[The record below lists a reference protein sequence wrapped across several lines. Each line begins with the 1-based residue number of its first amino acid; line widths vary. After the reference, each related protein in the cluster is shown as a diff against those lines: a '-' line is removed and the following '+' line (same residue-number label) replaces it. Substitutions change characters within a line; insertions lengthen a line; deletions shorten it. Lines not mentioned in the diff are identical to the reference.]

1 VSTRLR
7 ALGAVAAIVLLTAG
21 CAAGTHPGAA
31 AVVGKTE
38 ISIGDVDKTSQAVS
52 TALGQ
57 NYNTTAALSDLVN
70 NAILGQVKQDKSIS
84 VTPAETAAA
93 AKSAVGEDEATYQK
107 FQSDTVSR
115 DFLNEVAT
123 AAVVTVKLGGGTIK
137 DLQDQAKLQQGLLA
151 VKDASKDI
159 KVSVAPR
166 FGQWTDGKLDTTVS
180 GSLSVESDQTAAKRK
195 AAADAA
201 QQGQPQG

>member
-123 AAVVTVKLGGGTIK
+123 AAVVTVKLGGGTNK

>member
-1 VSTRLR
+1 
-7 ALGAVAAIVLLTAG
+7 VAAIVLLTAG

>member
-70 NAILGQVKQDKSIS
+70 NAILGQVQQDKSVS

-180 GSLSVESDQTAAKRK
+180 GSLSVESAQTAAKRK

-201 QQGQPQG
+201 QQAQPQG

>member
-123 AAVVTVKLGGGTIK
+123 AAVVTVKLGGGTVK

-201 QQGQPQG
+201 QQAQPQG

>member
-1 VSTRLR
+1 MSTRLR